1 MMGGPLAPATLA
13 VLWEKLFIRQNG
25 IAAMQKLHGSKTSIQ
40 KQSITE
46 KVNELIK
53 INRTTNHVAA
63 NYSGTVDWAK

>member
-1 MMGGPLAPATLA
+1 MMGGSLAHVKISVFL
-13 VLWEKLFIRQNG
+13 VKFFIRQNG

-40 KQSITE
+40 KQSIAE
-46 KVNELIK
+46 KVKELIK